1 MNLTR
6 VRQISVPVIQ
16 AFACE
21 KYSEAMRRRRVL
33 RKFDKELANRNYKA
47 ANSLL
52 KQLQHMPRALLGF
65 GSVKLV
71 ILFFQNLPLQALC
84 WSNSYADSFTVMEV
98 PKIIPAINT
107 QQLSMVDSS
116 SFESLV
122 DTIMCS
128 IKYSIKFAIS
138 DEEVLLSGM
147 EDAMGSETDN
157 SPCEDHQMCLQHE
170 VGHFLVGYLVGVLPR
185 SYEVPSLQDITQDK
199 FAQGNVQFLG
209 FEFLKE
215 VDINT
220 ISSKRCTQGKLKSKV
235 LNRIRRR
242 NWKQLYKEII
252 AALWG
257 SIVYYVW
264 QARNWKLYRGTT
276 VTTNITITQIKL
288 HFSVRLDM
296 VRKTRKGQRCGSLI
310 QQFFIFLCV
319 ILGGLAAEHLV
330 FGYSELLHSDVQKLD
345 RVLRWLCYNENEA
358 DSLVR
363 WAILT
368 TLSLLSHHHE
378 ARSRLAE
385 AMTSRRSIGYCID
398 MIENTL

>member
-1 MNLTR
+1 MDLTR
-6 VRQISVPVIQ
+6 VREVSVPVIP

-21 KYSEAMRRRRVL
+21 KDSEAMRRRRVL

-52 KQLQHMPRALLGF
+52 KQLQHKPRALLCF
-65 GSVKLV
+65 DSAKL
-71 ILFFQNLPLQALC
+71 
-84 WSNSYADSFTVMEV
+84 V
-98 PKIIPAINT
+98 PKIINT
-107 QQLSMVDSS
+107 QELSMVDSS

-128 IKYSIKFAIS
+128 IKYSIKFALS
-138 DEEVLLSGM
+138 DEEVLITGF
-147 EDAMGSETDN
+147 EDATGSETDN
-157 SPCEDHQMCLQHE
+157 SPYEDHQMCLQHE

-185 SYEVPSLQDITQDK
+185 SYEVPSLQDVTQDK

-220 ISSKRCTQGKLKSKV
+220 ISSKRFTHGKLKSKT
-235 LNRIRRR
+235 LNR
-242 NWKQLYKEII
+242 
-252 AALWG
+252 
-257 SIVYYVW
+257 
-264 QARNWKLYRGTT
+264 
-276 VTTNITITQIKL
+276 
-288 HFSVRLDM
+288 
-296 VRKTRKGQRCGSLI
+296 
-310 QQFFIFLCV
+310 FLCV
-319 ILGGLAAEHLV
+319 ILGGLAAEHLL

-398 MIENTL
+398 MIESTL

>member
-6 VRQISVPVIQ
+6 VRQVSVPVIQ

-21 KYSEAMRRRRVL
+21 KDSEAMRRRRVL

-65 GSVKLV
+65 GSAKL
-71 ILFFQNLPLQALC
+71 
-84 WSNSYADSFTVMEV
+84 V

-147 EDAMGSETDN
+147 EDAMGSETNN
-157 SPCEDHQMCLQHE
+157 SPYEDHQMCLQ
-170 VGHFLVGYLVGVLPR
+170 
-185 SYEVPSLQDITQDK
+185 
-199 FAQGNVQFLG
+199 
-209 FEFLKE
+209 

-220 ISSKRCTQGKLKSKV
+220 ISSKRCTQGKLKSKENRAKISSQT
-235 LNRIRRR
+235 LNR
-242 NWKQLYKEII
+242 
-252 AALWG
+252 
-257 SIVYYVW
+257 
-264 QARNWKLYRGTT
+264 
-276 VTTNITITQIKL
+276 
-288 HFSVRLDM
+288 
-296 VRKTRKGQRCGSLI
+296 
-310 QQFFIFLCV
+310 FLCV

-385 AMTSRRSIGYCID
+385 AMISRRSIGYCID
-398 MIENTL
+398 MIESTL

>member
-6 VRQISVPVIQ
+6 VRQVSVPVIQ

-21 KYSEAMRRRRVL
+21 KDSEAMRRRRVL

-47 ANSLL
+47 ANCLL

-65 GSVKLV
+65 GSAKL
-71 ILFFQNLPLQALC
+71 
-84 WSNSYADSFTVMEV
+84 V

-128 IKYSIKFAIS
+128 IKYNIKFAIS

-157 SPCEDHQMCLQHE
+157 SPYEDHQMCLQHE

-220 ISSKRCTQGKLKSKV
+220 ISSKRCTRGKLKSKENRAKISSQT
-235 LNRIRRR
+235 LNR
-242 NWKQLYKEII
+242 
-252 AALWG
+252 
-257 SIVYYVW
+257 
-264 QARNWKLYRGTT
+264 
-276 VTTNITITQIKL
+276 
-288 HFSVRLDM
+288 
-296 VRKTRKGQRCGSLI
+296 
-310 QQFFIFLCV
+310 FLCV
-319 ILGGLAAEHLV
+319 ILGGLATEHLV

-363 WAILT
+363 WALLT

-398 MIENTL
+398 MIESTL

>member
-1 MNLTR
+1 MDLTR
-6 VRQISVPVIQ
+6 VREVSVPVIP

-21 KYSEAMRRRRVL
+21 KDSEAMRRRRVL

-52 KQLQHMPRALLGF
+52 KQLQHKPRALLCF
-65 GSVKLV
+65 DSAKL
-71 ILFFQNLPLQALC
+71 
-84 WSNSYADSFTVMEV
+84 V
-98 PKIIPAINT
+98 PKIINT
-107 QQLSMVDSS
+107 QELSMVDSS

-128 IKYSIKFAIS
+128 IKYSIKFALS
-138 DEEVLLSGM
+138 DEEVLITGF
-147 EDAMGSETDN
+147 EDATGSETDN
-157 SPCEDHQMCLQHE
+157 SPYEDHQMCLQHE

-185 SYEVPSLQDITQDK
+185 SYEVPSLQDVTQDK

-220 ISSKRCTQGKLKSKV
+220 ISSKRFTHGKLKSKENRAKISSQT
-235 LNRIRRR
+235 LNR
-242 NWKQLYKEII
+242 
-252 AALWG
+252 
-257 SIVYYVW
+257 
-264 QARNWKLYRGTT
+264 
-276 VTTNITITQIKL
+276 
-288 HFSVRLDM
+288 
-296 VRKTRKGQRCGSLI
+296 
-310 QQFFIFLCV
+310 FLCV
-319 ILGGLAAEHLV
+319 ILGGLAAEHLL

-398 MIENTL
+398 MIESTL